1 MSFTDSTYYRNS
13 ISIPVGTYSDLTQFI
28 AQYEKEVLLGLLGYD
43 LYIEMM
49 AAYAAFIAVP
59 SVPLPVKWANLING
73 AVYTYGSQNIKW
85 NGLIN
90 SDKISFLSYY
100 VYCQYLKAKQFPYQQ
115 TGAVQPKNENSL
127 ANDGIANHTA
137 SWNNFVLLYNDC
149 MVFIRSYP
157 DDYPS
162 ESTTMQYYPLTNNF
176 GI

>member
-28 AQYEKEVLLGLLGYD
+28 AQYEKEVLMGLLGYD
-43 LYIEMM
+43 LYTEMM

-73 AVYTYGSQNIKW
+73 AVYAYGSQNVKW

-90 SDKISFLSYY
+90 SDKVSFLSYY

-115 TGAVQPKNENSL
+115 TGAVHPKNENSQVV
-127 ANDGIANHTA
+127 DGIANHTA
-137 SWNNFVLLYNDC
+137 AWNQFVYFYEQCYQYLTTDTT
-149 MVFIRSYP
+149 SYP
-157 DDYPS
+157 LVSPS
-162 ESTTMQYYPLTNNF
+162 MYELTNNF

>member
-28 AQYEKEVLLGLLGYD
+28 AQYEKEVLMGLLGYD
-43 LYIEMM
+43 LYTEMM

-73 AVYTYGSQNIKW
+73 AVYAYGSQNIKW

-90 SDKISFLSYY
+90 SDKLSFLSYY

-137 SWNNFVLLYNDC
+137 SWNEFVDLYLEC
-149 MVFIRSYP
+149 YKFLSQYP
-157 DDYPS
+157 DDYPNLVS
-162 ESTTMQYYPLTNNF
+162 EQYYFTNNF